1 MATRTIVRT
10 LGEPP
15 FSWSAVIA
23 GAFTA
28 VAVMIVLV
36 SAGTGVGLLTAA
48 SFEPT
53 AHVARNAAIIAA
65 LWLWFVHA
73 MSFLAGGYV
82 AGRLGNTWEKS
93 TQAESNFRDGTHGFV
108 VWALAAVLSTSAIA
122 GFALSGATALTSAGI
137 HGAASGASS
146 AAASGQMNYMLDTLL
161 RPSGSGGGGQ
171 ANAENDR
178 AQLSRIF
185 TYGLVKG
192 KLSDEDKNYA
202 AQIVARHTGV
212 TPQEAQSR
220 LDQAQRAA
228 AQAAQSTAR
237 ATAYTSLWF
246 LLSMLLGAIAAI
258 FGGVW
263 GGDDREGRETLPAG
277 WGYLGR

>member
-10 LGEPP
+10 PGEPP
-15 FSWSAVIA
+15 FSWGAVIA

-28 VAVMIVLV
+28 VAVMIVLI
-36 SAGTGVGLLTAA
+36 SAGTGVGLLTAS

-53 AHVARNAAIIAA
+53 ANVAQNTAIITA

-93 TQAESNFRDGTHGFV
+93 TQAESNFRDGTHGFIA
-108 VWALAAVLSTSAIA
+108 WALAAVLSTSALA

-137 HGAASGASS
+137 HGAASGASN
-146 AAASGQMNYMLDTLL
+146 AATTGRMNYMIDTLL
-161 RPSGSGGGGQ
+161 RPSGSGSGQ
-171 ANAENDR
+171 SNAENDR

-202 AQIVARHTGV
+202 AQIVARRTGV

-220 LDQAQRAA
+220 IDEAQRTA

-237 ATAYTSLWF
+237 ATAYTALWF